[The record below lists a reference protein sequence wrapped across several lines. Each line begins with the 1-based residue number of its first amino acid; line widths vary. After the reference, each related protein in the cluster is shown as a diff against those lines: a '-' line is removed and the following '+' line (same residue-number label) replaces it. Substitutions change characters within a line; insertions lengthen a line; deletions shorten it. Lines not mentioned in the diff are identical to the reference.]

1 MNTALIIVITLFIIV
16 FGVFFTILYIWWV
29 RYGKK
34 LFEMFNSF
42 ANKSGMYGG
51 KSIIPTKDEL
61 KRQINQIH
69 RLIGQNKP
77 KN

>member
-1 MNTALIIVITLFIIV
+1 MNTALIIVITLFTIV
-16 FGVFFTILYIWWV
+16 FGTFFTILYIWWV

-51 KSIIPTKDEL
+51 KSIIPTKDQL
-61 KRQINQIH
+61 KRQIDQINQ
-69 RLIGQNKP
+69 LIRQKRQ
-77 KN
+77 